1 MVGPID
7 LETLLRIGKGRR
19 ETGVVEHGG
28 QVEQFGIRFHAEP
41 VSVDLAEEEN
51 PAGVVVDERAGGLL
65 DETSRFGDRRGLGN
79 LHTRND
85 F

>member
-1 MVGPID
+1 
-7 LETLLRIGKGRR
+7 
-19 ETGVVEHGG
+19 VEHGR

-51 PAGVVVDERAGGLL
+51 PAGVVVDERGGRLL
-65 DETSRFGDRRGLGN
+65 DEASRFGDRRGVGN
-79 LHTRND
+79 LHTRNG